1 MEKRRGTVI
10 LNGRLIDMENA
21 PIEELKNI
29 KKELEEREK
38 NIRARISQKLAKEND
53 E

>member
-1 MEKRRGTVI
+1 MERKRNTVI
-10 LNGRLIDMENA
+10 INGRLIDMENT
-21 PIEELKNI
+21 PIEELKKI